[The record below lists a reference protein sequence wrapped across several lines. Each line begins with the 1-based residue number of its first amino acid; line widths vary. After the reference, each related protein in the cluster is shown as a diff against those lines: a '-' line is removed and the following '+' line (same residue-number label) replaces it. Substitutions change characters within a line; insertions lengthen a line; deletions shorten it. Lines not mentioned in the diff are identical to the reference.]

1 MFKQLSDGKVVKE
14 VRCSGDP
21 RRDEGSPIMFL
32 SGTIKNYTPGSRS
45 KRYVGFGLGAAEVG
59 AEIFLLDGT
68 TKQRLK
74 RLDLRA
80 LLAVK
85 DRQLFL
91 SQLAVQED
99 GSCVLIM
106 WSSYGTR
113 TSLAG

>member
-1 MFKQLSDGKVVKE
+1 MEIHVETTGPNYVFVENDKKLYAWK
-14 VRCSGDP
+14 
-21 RRDEGSPIMFL
+21 PIEAA
-32 SGTIKNYTPGSRS
+32 PG
-45 KRYVGFGLGAAEVG
+45 FWLGAAEVG
-59 AEIFLLDGT
+59 AEIFLLEGT
-68 TKQRLK
+68 TKQRLQ

-99 GSCVLIM
+99 GSCVQIM